1 MIFEDL
7 ITENKDAFLQK
18 VKDVSSDLG
27 IDPNWLM
34 LCMWIESRLNHRA
47 RNSSSG
53 ATGLIQFMPTTALS
67 LGTTT
72 EELAAMSNV
81 DQMDYVYQYLKVY
94 QWKMTS
100 FVDVYFAIFFP
111 RAIGKDPDYILETS
125 NIAASKIAQQNSGYD
140 LNRDGEL
147 TVAEVQAKILSFVP
161 AGSEDLFKK
170 KT

>member
-1 MIFEDL
+1 MIFENL
-7 ITENKDAFLQK
+7 IVENTAAFLKKVQK
-18 VKDVSSDLG
+18 ISDDLG

-47 RNSSSG
+47 RNSMSG
-53 ATGLIQFMPTTALS
+53 ATGLIQFMPVTALS

-81 DQMDYVYQYLKVY
+81 DQLDYVYDYLKSY

-111 RAIGKDPDYILETS
+111 RAIGKDPGYILQTS
-125 NIAASKIAQQNSGYD
+125 SIAASKIAQQNAGYD
-140 LNRDGEL
+140 LNKDGQV
-147 TVAEVQAKILSFVP
+147 TVAEVQTKILSFVP
-161 AGSEDLFKK
+161 AGDEDLFKK

>member
-1 MIFEDL
+1 MIFENL
-7 ITENKDAFLQK
+7 ITENKAAFLQK

-47 RNSSSG
+47 RNSMSG
-53 ATGLIQFMPTTALS
+53 ATGLIQFMPSTALS

-81 DQMDYVYQYLKVY
+81 DQMDYVYSYLEVY

-111 RAIGKDPDYILETS
+111 RAIGKSSDYILQTS

-140 LNRDGEL
+140 LNKDNQV
-147 TVAEVQAKILSFVP
+147 TVAEVQSKILSFVP

>member
-18 VKDVSSDLG
+18 VTDVCSDLG

-34 LCMWIESRLNHRA
+34 LCMWIESRLNSRA

-53 ATGLIQFMPTTALS
+53 ATGLIQFMPVTALS

-81 DQMDYVYQYLKVY
+81 DQMDYVYKYLESY

-111 RAIGKDPDYILETS
+111 RAIGKDPSYVLQTS
-125 NIAASKIAQQNSGYD
+125 SIAASTIARQNSGYD
-140 LNRDGEL
+140 LNSDGQV
-147 TVAEVQAKILSFVP
+147 TVAEVEAKILSFVP
-161 AGSEDLFKK
+161 AGQEDLFKK